1 MKKHLDFRTL
11 VSRLIVT
18 VVMCLP
24 AWGIPVLAQEAES
37 YAVFD
42 AESATLTFRHDAA
55 KPEGAYALNEGDNFP
70 KWFSINGSVDK
81 VVFDASFADARPAS
95 CHGWFANCSSLTAI
109 EGLAYLNTEA
119 VTDMCYMFDGCSS
132 LTRLDLSTFNTSN
145 VTDMHSM
152 FDGCSSLTSLG
163 LSTFNTSNV
172 TDMSRMFYG
181 CRALTSLNV
190 SGFNT
195 GKVTKMKNMFYSCEL
210 LTSLDVSCFNTGNVT
225 SMEGMFDNCKKLQT
239 LDLKNFDTGNVEVM
253 DFMFNC
259 CESLTSLDVSG
270 FNTGKVWSMNSMFN
284 KCLELPTVDVSN
296 FNTQNV
302 NNMSGMFS
310 YCPKLTSVDVSKFD
324 TRNVYSLSSMFGQCN
339 ELASVDVSH
348 FNTQNVEYM
357 GSMFKG
363 CYKLASIDVTNF
375 DTRNVT
381 DMNGMF
387 NGCNSLTTLD
397 VSSFDTRKVD
407 DMSYMFANCSL
418 LTSLDASN
426 FDTRKVRQ
434 MERMFRGCSKL
445 TSLDVSSFDTRNVEY
460 MSNMFENCNELAS
473 LDITSFDTRN
483 VTSMGNMFYECN
495 KLTTLDLSNFDTK
508 QVTSMY
514 EMFFNCKELTTI
526 YATDKFDVSA
536 LNYDNNMFYGCEK
549 LVGAVPFD
557 GSKIKKEMAN
567 FTTGY
572 FTQGKSTFGPYVVF
586 SATDGTLTFRQG
598 LKKPTGA
605 YTFNDATTT
614 PGWIADHREE
624 IKKVVFDAS
633 FVAVKPTSCYQ
644 WFAGCTNLDAIVNF
658 KNLKTDN
665 VTTMASM
672 FQDCKSLTTLDAKTL
687 NTQNVT
693 DMRDMFAGCENLTA
707 LDISTFDTQNAEQMG
722 GMFAGCSKLAELELS
737 AFTTPKAK
745 NMSNMFSGC
754 QSIAVL
760 DISKFNTATV
770 QDMSGMFGG
779 CSALT
784 TIYAGSGFVV
794 TAVTA
799 DAGMFAG
806 CERLVGASVF
816 DEAKTGKEMANR
828 TTGYFSDPAPA
839 EPVVCVV
846 FNAAKGTLTFVY
858 DKDKHPGAYPLNTG
872 TKVPGWTKH
881 AADIKEV
888 VFDATFA
895 DARPTSCYCWF
906 NGCTNLTTITGI
918 ENLNTSEVTQMGS
931 MFRNCGILTAIDLS
945 KFNTSQVTDM
955 SQMFY
960 GCRNLTA
967 IDVTALDTKNVTD
980 MSSMFNFCN
989 RLTGIDLSTFNTAN
1003 VKNMS
1008 SMFAY
1013 ASGALTINV
1022 ANFDTRNVVN
1032 MQEMFRDC
1040 EKLAAL
1046 DLSSFSTPKVEN
1058 MSSMFMNDISITT
1071 IFVSD
1076 KFVITAVTSGDGM
1089 FAACHLLRG
1098 AVAYVDSKD
1107 GVKMANYTTGYFTN
1121 SAPSAPEAYAVFDAD
1136 NKTLTFKF
1144 DMKRPVG
1151 AYPLNMADE
1160 APGWRKDIYY
1170 KVEKVVFDESFAR
1183 AKPTNGFMWFDSFS
1197 SLKAIDGM
1205 EHLNTE
1211 EMSNMSMMFSGCW
1224 VLKSID
1230 LSRFNTEKVTD
1241 MSAMFKDCND
1251 LTVLNLS
1258 TFCTDKVVDMN
1269 NMFYH
1274 CSALTNIYVSD
1285 KFVVTALTME
1295 NAGTDMFAKCDKLR
1309 GAVMY
1314 DEEKTGKE
1322 MANYTTGYLSNIA
1335 PTEPEAYVVMDAD
1348 LGTMTFRY
1356 DTKKPAGAFPLNTGA
1371 ETPGWIKV
1379 STGVVAKTVVFDESF
1394 ANARPTSG
1402 YLWFANYYDLGTVT
1416 GIENL
1421 NTEEMTDMNQM
1432 FYACS
1437 SLITLDLT
1445 KFNTAKVTD
1454 MGHMFGRCRSLTTIL
1469 ASELFVT
1476 TAVKPNDDM
1485 FEDCFSLKGAVE
1497 YDANKK
1503 GLEMANFEGYLTNP
1517 NGTGIG
1523 NVDASRQGEVEYYD
1537 LSGRRLSV
1545 PQKGVGIMRTGNK
1558 TRKSVLR

>member
-1 MKKHLDFRTL
+1 MKKHLDFRTF
-11 VSRLIVT
+11 VSRLVVT

-55 KPEGAYALNEGDNFP
+55 KPEGAYALNEGSERP
-70 KWFSINGSVDK
+70 GWSRLPSSIIKK
-81 VVFDASFADARPAS
+81 VVFDASFSEARPTT
-95 CHGWFANCSSLTAI
+95 CRGWFSSCSSLKTV
-109 EGLAYLNTEA
+109 EGLANLNTEA
-119 VTDMCYMFDGCSS
+119 VTDMSSMFYYCTS
-132 LTRLDLSTFNTSN
+132 LKSLDLSTFNTA
-145 VTDMHSM
+145 
-152 FDGCSSLTSLG
+152 
-163 LSTFNTSNV
+163 NV
-172 TDMSRMFYG
+172 TDMSGMFFS
-181 CRALTSLNV
+181 CDSLVSLNV

-195 GKVTKMKNMFYSCEL
+195 SKVTKMDNMFNTCQQL
-210 LTSLDVSCFNTGNVT
+210 LALDVSSFNTENVT
-225 SMEGMFDNCKKLQT
+225 SMDNMFTYCKKLKT
-239 LDLKNFDTGNVEVM
+239 LDLKNFDTRKVTSM
-253 DFMFNC
+253 DYLFNYC
-259 CESLTSLDVSG
+259 QELTSLDVSS
-270 FNTGKVWSMNSMFN
+270 FNTENVKSMDYMFAY
-284 KCLELPTVDVSN
+284 CLELLSLDVSN

-302 NNMSGMFS
+302 TSMQGMF
-310 YCPKLTSVDVSKFD
+310 YFCTKLPSIDVSKFD
-324 TRNVYSLSSMFGQCN
+324 TRNVKSLSYLFGQCN

-348 FNTQNVEYM
+348 FNTQNVTDLS
-357 GSMFKG
+357 SMF
-363 CYKLASIDVTNF
+363 CYCKSLAAVDVTNF

-381 DMNGMF
+381 DMSGLF
-387 NGCNSLTTLD
+387 NGCNKFTSLDVSNFDTRNVENMNAMFADCSKLTTLD
-397 VSSFDTRKVD
+397 V
-407 DMSYMFANCSL
+407 
-418 LTSLDASN
+418 SN
-426 FDTRKVRQ
+426 FDTRKVESMQ
-434 MERMFRGCSKL
+434 NMFIYCNEL
-445 TSLDVSSFDTRNVEY
+445 TSLDVTNFDTRNTK
-460 MSNMFENCNELAS
+460 MMGGMFQDCKK
-473 LDITSFDTRN
+473 I
-483 VTSMGNMFYECN
+483 
-495 KLTTLDLSNFDTK
+495 TTLDLSNFNTK
-508 QVTSMY
+508 QVYNMKY
-514 EMFFNCKELTTI
+514 MFSGCRELTTI
-526 YATDKFDVSA
+526 YATDMFDTSA
-536 LNYDNNMFYGCEK
+536 EIYDFPMFSGCYK

-557 GSKIKKEMAN
+557 GSKLNRDMAN
-567 FTTGY
+567 YTTGY
-572 FTQGKSTFGPYVVF
+572 FTQGKSTFGPYVAF
-586 SATDGTLTFRQG
+586 DATDGTLTFCHG
-598 LKKPTGA
+598 LKMPAGA
-605 YTFNDATTT
+605 YKLNDATTT
-614 PGWIADHREE
+614 PGWIADHKED

-633 FVAVKPTSCYQ
+633 FADVKPTSCYQ
-644 WFAGCTNLDAIVNF
+644 WFAGCTNLATIEGF
-658 KNLKTDN
+658 KNLKTDE

-672 FQDCKSLTTLDAKTL
+672 FQDCKGLTTLDANTL
-687 NTQNVT
+687 DTQKVT
-693 DMRDMFAGCENLTA
+693 DMKDMFAGCSSLTA
-707 LDISTFDTQNAEQMG
+707 LDVSTFDTQNAERMS
-722 GMFAGCSKLAELELS
+722 GMFAGCEKVTELELS
-737 AFTTPKAK
+737 GFSTPKVKDMA
-745 NMSNMFSGC
+745 NMFSGC
-754 QSIAVL
+754 KGITVL
-760 DISKFNTATV
+760 DISKFNTASV
-770 QDMSGMFGG
+770 EDMSGMFAN
-779 CSALT
+779 CPALT
-784 TIYAGSGFVV
+784 TIYAGSEFVV

-846 FNAAKGTLTFVY
+846 FNAAKGTLTFVC

-1013 ASGALTINV
+1013 ASSALTINV

-1032 MQEMFRDC
+1032 MQGMFRDC
-1040 EKLAAL
+1040 EKLTAL

-1076 KFVITAVTSGDGM
+1076 KFVTTAVTSGEGM

-1121 SAPSAPEAYAVFDAD
+1121 SSPSAPEAYAVFDAD
-1136 NKTLTFKF
+1136 SKTLTFKF
-1144 DMKRPVG
+1144 DMNRPVG

-1183 AKPTNGFMWFDSFS
+1183 ARPTNGFKWFDSFS

-1205 EHLNTE
+1205 ENLNTE
-1211 EMSNMSMMFSGCW
+1211 EMSNMSMMFNDCW

-1230 LSRFNTEKVTD
+1230 LSRFNTEKVSD
-1241 MSAMFKDCND
+1241 MSAMFKNCND
-1251 LTVLNLS
+1251 LTVLDLS
-1258 TFCTDKVVDMN
+1258 TFSTDKVVDMN

-1285 KFVVTALTME
+1285 KFVVTALAME

-1335 PTEPEAYVVMDAD
+1335 PTEPESYVVMDAD
-1348 LGTMTFRY
+1348 QGMMTFRH
-1356 DTKKPAGAFPLNTGA
+1356 DTKRPAGAYPLNTGA
-1371 ETPGWIKV
+1371 GIPGWIKV
-1379 STGVVAKTVVFDESF
+1379 PAGFDVKTVVFDESF
-1394 ANARPTSG
+1394 ADARPASG
-1402 YLWFANYYDLGTVT
+1402 HMWFANYYNLETIT

-1445 KFNTAKVTD
+1445 WFNTAKVTD
-1454 MGHMFGRCRSLTTIL
+1454 MGDMFGRCRRLTTIL
-1469 ASELFVT
+1469 ASDLFVT

-1503 GLEMANFEGYLTNP
+1503 GLDMANFKGYLTNP

-1537 LSGRRLSV
+1537 LSGRRLSE

-1558 TRKSVLR
+1558 TRKSVVR

>member
-55 KPEGAYALNEGDNFP
+55 KPEGAYALNEGLDRP
-70 KWFSINGSVDK
+70 QWSRLPSSIIKK
-81 VVFDASFADARPAS
+81 VVFDASFAAARPTT
-95 CHGWFANCSSLTAI
+95 CRGWFNSCSSLKTV
-109 EGLAYLNTEA
+109 EGLANLNTEA
-119 VTDMCYMFDGCSS
+119 VTDMNRMFYYCPS
-132 LTRLDLSTFNTSN
+132 LKSLDLSTFNTA
-145 VTDMHSM
+145 
-152 FDGCSSLTSLG
+152 
-163 LSTFNTSNV
+163 NV
-172 TDMSRMFYG
+172 TDMSGMFFS
-181 CRALTSLNV
+181 CDSLTSLNV

-195 GKVTKMKNMFYSCEL
+195 SKVTMMDNMFNSCL
-210 LTSLDVSCFNTGNVT
+210 QLPALDVSSFNTENVT
-225 SMEGMFDNCKKLQT
+225 SMDNMFTNCRKLKT
-239 LDLKNFDTGNVEVM
+239 LDLKNFDTRKVTSM
-253 DFMFNC
+253 DYMFNYC
-259 CESLTSLDVSG
+259 QELTSLDVSG
-270 FNTGKVWSMNSMFN
+270 FNTENVKSMDYMFGY
-284 KCLELPTVDVSN
+284 CLELLSLDVSN

-302 NNMSGMFS
+302 TSMHGMF
-310 YCPKLTSVDVSKFD
+310 YFCTKLPSIDVSKFD
-324 TRNVYSLSSMFGQCN
+324 TRNVKSLSYLFGQCN

-348 FNTQNVEYM
+348 FNTQNVTDLS
-357 GSMFKG
+357 SMF
-363 CYKLASIDVTNF
+363 CYCRSLAAVDVTNF

-381 DMNGMF
+381 DMSGLF
-387 NGCNSLTTLD
+387 NGCNKFTSLDVSNFDTRNVENMNAMFADCSKLTTLD
-397 VSSFDTRKVD
+397 V
-407 DMSYMFANCSL
+407 
-418 LTSLDASN
+418 SN
-426 FDTRKVRQ
+426 FDTRKVESMQ
-434 MERMFRGCSKL
+434 NMFIYCNEL
-445 TSLDVSSFDTRNVEY
+445 TALDVTNFDTRNTK
-460 MSNMFENCNELAS
+460 MMGGMFQDCKK
-473 LDITSFDTRN
+473 I
-483 VTSMGNMFYECN
+483 
-495 KLTTLDLSNFDTK
+495 TTLDLSNFNTK
-508 QVTSMY
+508 QVYNMKY
-514 EMFFNCKELTTI
+514 MFSGCRELTTI
-526 YATDKFDVSA
+526 YATDLFDTSA
-536 LNYDNNMFYGCEK
+536 EIYDFPMFSGCYK

-557 GSKIKKEMAN
+557 GSKLNRDMAN
-567 FTTGY
+567 YTTGY
-572 FTQGKSTFGPYVVF
+572 FTQGKSTFGPYVAF
-586 SATDGTLTFRQG
+586 DATDGTLTFCHG
-598 LKKPTGA
+598 LKMPAGA
-605 YTFNDATTT
+605 YKLNDATTT
-614 PGWIADHREE
+614 PGWIADHKED
-624 IKKVVFDAS
+624 IKKVVFDGS
-633 FVAVKPTSCYQ
+633 FAEVKPTSCYQ
-644 WFAGCTNLDAIVNF
+644 WFAGCTNLATIEDF
-658 KNLKTDN
+658 KNLKTDD

-672 FQDCKSLTTLDAKTL
+672 FQDCKGLTALDAKTL
-687 NTQNVT
+687 NTQKVT
-693 DMRDMFAGCENLTA
+693 DMKDMFAGCSSLTA
-707 LDISTFDTQNAEQMG
+707 LDVSTFDTQNAERMS
-722 GMFAGCSKLAELELS
+722 GMFAGCEKVTGLELS
-737 AFTTPKAK
+737 GFSTPKAK
-745 NMSNMFSGC
+745 YMANMFSGC
-754 QSIAVL
+754 KGIAVL
-760 DISKFNTATV
+760 DISKFNTASV
-770 QDMSGMFGG
+770 EDMSGMFAN
-779 CSALT
+779 CPALT
-784 TIYAGSGFVV
+784 TIYAGSEFVV

-816 DEAKTGKEMANR
+816 DEEKTGKEMANR
-828 TTGYFSDPAPA
+828 TTGYFSDPTPA

-895 DARPTSCYCWF
+895 DARPTSCYYWF

-955 SQMFY
+955 NQMFY

-1040 EKLAAL
+1040 EKLTHL

-1076 KFVITAVTSGDGM
+1076 KFVTTAVTSGDGM

-1251 LTVLNLS
+1251 LTVLDLS

-1314 DEEKTGKE
+1314 DEEKIGKE

-1335 PTEPEAYVVMDAD
+1335 PTEPESYVVMDAD
-1348 LGTMTFRY
+1348 QGMMTFRH
-1356 DTKKPAGAFPLNTGA
+1356 DTKRPAGAFPLNTGA
-1371 ETPGWIKV
+1371 ETPGWIRV
-1379 STGVVAKTVVFDESF
+1379 STGVVVKTVVFDESF

-1402 YLWFANYYDLGTVT
+1402 HMWFTNYYDLGTIT

-1421 NTEEMTDMNQM
+1421 NTEEMTNMNHM
-1432 FYACS
+1432 FYTCS

-1445 KFNTAKVTD
+1445 RFNTAKVTD
-1454 MGHMFGRCRSLTTIL
+1454 MGHMFGRCRRLTTIL
-1469 ASELFVT
+1469 ASDLFVT

-1537 LSGRRLSV
+1537 LSGRRQSV

>member
-11 VSRLIVT
+11 VGRLIVT

-55 KPEGAYALNEGDNFP
+55 KPEGAYALNEGSERP
-70 KWFSINGSVDK
+70 GWSRLPSSIIKK
-81 VVFDASFADARPAS
+81 VVFDASFAEARPTT
-95 CHGWFANCSSLTAI
+95 CRGWFSSCSSLKTV
-109 EGLAYLNTEA
+109 EGLANLNTEA
-119 VTDMCYMFDGCSS
+119 VTDMSSMFYYCTS
-132 LTRLDLSTFNTSN
+132 LKSLDLSTFNTA
-145 VTDMHSM
+145 
-152 FDGCSSLTSLG
+152 
-163 LSTFNTSNV
+163 NV
-172 TDMSRMFYG
+172 TDMSGMFFS
-181 CRALTSLNV
+181 CDSLVSLNV

-195 GKVTKMKNMFYSCEL
+195 SKVTKMDNMFNTCPQL
-210 LTSLDVSCFNTGNVT
+210 LALDVSSFNTENVT
-225 SMEGMFDNCKKLQT
+225 SMDRMFTYCKKLKT
-239 LDLKNFDTGNVEVM
+239 LDLKNFDTRKVTSM
-253 DFMFNC
+253 DYMFNYC
-259 CESLTSLDVSG
+259 QELTSLDVSG
-270 FNTGKVWSMNSMFN
+270 FNTENVKSMDYMFGY
-284 KCLELPTVDVSN
+284 CLELLSLDVSN

-302 NNMSGMFS
+302 TSMHGMF
-310 YCPKLTSVDVSKFD
+310 YFCTKLPSIDVSKFD
-324 TRNVYSLSSMFGQCN
+324 TRNVKSLSYLFGQCN

-348 FNTQNVEYM
+348 FNTQNVTDLS
-357 GSMFKG
+357 SMF
-363 CYKLASIDVTNF
+363 CYCKSLAAVDVTNF

-381 DMNGMF
+381 DMSGLF
-387 NGCNSLTTLD
+387 NGCNKFTSLDVSNFDTRNVENMNAMFADCSKLTTLD
-397 VSSFDTRKVD
+397 V
-407 DMSYMFANCSL
+407 
-418 LTSLDASN
+418 SN
-426 FDTRKVRQ
+426 FDTRKVESMQ
-434 MERMFRGCSKL
+434 NMFIYCDEL
-445 TSLDVSSFDTRNVEY
+445 TSLDVTNFDTRNTK
-460 MSNMFENCNELAS
+460 MMGGMFQDCKK
-473 LDITSFDTRN
+473 I
-483 VTSMGNMFYECN
+483 
-495 KLTTLDLSNFDTK
+495 TTLDLSNFNTK
-508 QVTSMY
+508 QVYNMKY
-514 EMFFNCKELTTI
+514 MFSGCRELTTI
-526 YATDKFDVSA
+526 YATDLFDTSA
-536 LNYDNNMFYGCEK
+536 EIYDFPMFSGCYK

-557 GSKIKKEMAN
+557 GSRLNRDMAN
-567 FTTGY
+567 YTTGY
-572 FTQGKSTFGPYVVF
+572 FTQGKSTFGPYVAF
-586 SATDGTLTFRQG
+586 DATDGTLTFCHG
-598 LKKPTGA
+598 LKMPAGA
-605 YTFNDATTT
+605 YKLNDATTT
-614 PGWIADHREE
+614 PGWIADHKED
-624 IKKVVFDAS
+624 IKKVVFDGS
-633 FVAVKPTSCYQ
+633 FAEVKPTSCYQ
-644 WFAGCTNLDAIVNF
+644 WFAGCTNLATIEDF
-658 KNLKTDN
+658 KNLKTDE

-672 FQDCKSLTTLDAKTL
+672 FQDCKGLTALDAKTL
-687 NTQNVT
+687 NTQKVT
-693 DMRDMFAGCENLTA
+693 DMKDMFAGCSNLTA
-707 LDISTFDTQNAEQMG
+707 LDVSTFDTQNAERMG
-722 GMFAGCSKLAELELS
+722 GMFAGCEKVTGLELS
-737 AFTTPKAK
+737 GFSTPKARD
-745 NMSNMFSGC
+745 MANMFSGC
-754 QSIAVL
+754 KGIAVL

-806 CERLVGASVF
+806 CEQLVGASVF

-839 EPVVCVV
+839 DPVVCVV
-846 FNAAKGTLTFVY
+846 FNAAKGTLTFFF

-872 TKVPGWTKH
+872 ANLPGWTRH
-881 AADIKEV
+881 ATDIKEV

-895 DARPTSCYCWF
+895 DARPTSCYRWF
-906 NGCTNLTTITGI
+906 AGCTNLAAVTGI
-918 ENLNTSEVTQMGS
+918 EHLCTEAVTNMS
-931 MFRNCGILTAIDLS
+931 AMFRNCGLLTAIDLS
-945 KFNTSQVTDM
+945 RFNTSQVTDM
-955 SQMFY
+955 SMMFS
-960 GCRNLTA
+960 GCQSLTA
-967 IDVTALDTKNVTD
+967 LDVSSFDTKNVV
-980 MSSMFNFCN
+980 SM
-989 RLTGIDLSTFNTAN
+989 R
-1003 VKNMS
+1003 
-1008 SMFAY
+1008 
-1013 ASGALTINV
+1013 
-1022 ANFDTRNVVN
+1022 
-1032 MQEMFRDC
+1032 EMLADC
-1040 EKLAAL
+1040 EKLTDL

-1076 KFVITAVTSGDGM
+1076 KFVTTAVTSGDGM

-1107 GVKMANYTTGYFTN
+1107 GVKMANYTTGYFVN
-1121 SAPSAPEAYAVFDAD
+1121 SSPTAPEAYVVFDED
-1136 NKTLTFKF
+1136 SKTLTFKF

-1211 EMSNMSMMFSGCW
+1211 EMSNMSMMFNGCW

-1251 LTVLNLS
+1251 LTVLDLS

-1335 PTEPEAYVVMDAD
+1335 PTEPKAYVVMDAD
-1348 LGTMTFRY
+1348 LGTMTFRH
-1356 DTKKPAGAFPLNTGA
+1356 DTKKPAGAYPLNTGA

-1379 STGVVAKTVVFDESF
+1379 PAGFDVKTVVFDESF

-1402 YLWFANYYDLGTVT
+1402 HMWFANYYNLETIT

-1445 KFNTAKVTD
+1445 RFNTAKVTD
-1454 MGHMFGRCRSLTTIL
+1454 MGGMFGRCRRLTTIL
-1469 ASELFVT
+1469 ASDLFVT

-1503 GLEMANFEGYLTNP
+1503 GLDMADFEGYLTNP

>member
-1 MKKHLDFRTL
+1 
-11 VSRLIVT
+11 
-18 VVMCLP
+18 
-24 AWGIPVLAQEAES
+24 
-37 YAVFD
+37 
-42 AESATLTFRHDAA
+42 
-55 KPEGAYALNEGDNFP
+55 
-70 KWFSINGSVDK
+70 
-81 VVFDASFADARPAS
+81 
-95 CHGWFANCSSLTAI
+95 
-109 EGLAYLNTEA
+109 
-119 VTDMCYMFDGCSS
+119 
-132 LTRLDLSTFNTSN
+132 
-145 VTDMHSM
+145 
-152 FDGCSSLTSLG
+152 
-163 LSTFNTSNV
+163 
-172 TDMSRMFYG
+172 
-181 CRALTSLNV
+181 
-190 SGFNT
+190 
-195 GKVTKMKNMFYSCEL
+195 
-210 LTSLDVSCFNTGNVT
+210 
-225 SMEGMFDNCKKLQT
+225 
-239 LDLKNFDTGNVEVM
+239 
-253 DFMFNC
+253 
-259 CESLTSLDVSG
+259 
-270 FNTGKVWSMNSMFN
+270 
-284 KCLELPTVDVSN
+284 
-296 FNTQNV
+296 
-302 NNMSGMFS
+302 
-310 YCPKLTSVDVSKFD
+310 
-324 TRNVYSLSSMFGQCN
+324 
-339 ELASVDVSH
+339 
-348 FNTQNVEYM
+348 
-357 GSMFKG
+357 
-363 CYKLASIDVTNF
+363 
-375 DTRNVT
+375 
-381 DMNGMF
+381 
-387 NGCNSLTTLD
+387 
-397 VSSFDTRKVD
+397 
-407 DMSYMFANCSL
+407 
-418 LTSLDASN
+418 
-426 FDTRKVRQ
+426 
-434 MERMFRGCSKL
+434 
-445 TSLDVSSFDTRNVEY
+445 
-460 MSNMFENCNELAS
+460 
-473 LDITSFDTRN
+473 
-483 VTSMGNMFYECN
+483 MFYEYN

-549 LVGAVPFD
+549 LVGAVSYD
-557 GSKIKKEMAN
+557 VNKIEKEMAN

-598 LKKPTGA
+598 LKKPTGV

-644 WFAGCTNLDAIVNF
+644 WFAGCTNLDAIENF
-658 KNLKTDN
+658 NNLKTDN

-745 NMSNMFSGC
+745 NMSNMFNGC
-754 QSIAVL
+754 QGMTVL

-770 QDMSGMFGG
+770 EDMSGMFGG

-806 CERLVGASVF
+806 CEQLVGASVF

-839 EPVVCVV
+839 DPVVCVV
-846 FNAAKGTLTFVY
+846 FNAAKGTLTFFY
-858 DKDKHPGAYPLNTG
+858 DKEKHPGAYPLNTG
-872 TKVPGWTKH
+872 TNLPGWTRH

-888 VFDATFA
+888 VFDDSFA
-895 DARPTSCYCWF
+895 DARPTSCYRWF
-906 NGCTNLTTITGI
+906 AGCTNLVAVTGI
-918 ENLNTSEVTQMGS
+918 EHLCTEAVTNMS
-931 MFRNCGILTAIDLS
+931 AMFRNCGLLTAIDLTR
-945 KFNTSQVTDM
+945 FNTSQVTDM
-955 SQMFY
+955 SMMIS
-960 GCRNLTA
+960 GCQSLTA
-967 IDVTALDTKNVTD
+967 LDVSSFDTKNVV
-980 MSSMFNFCN
+980 SM
-989 RLTGIDLSTFNTAN
+989 R
-1003 VKNMS
+1003 
-1008 SMFAY
+1008 
-1013 ASGALTINV
+1013 
-1022 ANFDTRNVVN
+1022 
-1032 MQEMFRDC
+1032 EMLADC
-1040 EKLAAL
+1040 GKLAVL
-1046 DLSSFSTPKVEN
+1046 DLSSFATPKVEN
-1058 MSSMFMNDISITT
+1058 MSGMFINDTSLTT

-1076 KFVITAVTSGDGM
+1076 KFVTTAVLSGDKM
-1089 FAACHLLRG
+1089 FAACHKLRG
-1098 AVAYVDSKD
+1098 AVAYVGSKD
-1107 GVKMANYTTGYFTN
+1107 GVK
-1121 SAPSAPEAYAVFDAD
+1121 
-1136 NKTLTFKF
+1136 
-1144 DMKRPVG
+1144 
-1151 AYPLNMADE
+1151 
-1160 APGWRKDIYY
+1160 
-1170 KVEKVVFDESFAR
+1170 
-1183 AKPTNGFMWFDSFS
+1183 
-1197 SLKAIDGM
+1197 
-1205 EHLNTE
+1205 
-1211 EMSNMSMMFSGCW
+1211 
-1224 VLKSID
+1224 
-1230 LSRFNTEKVTD
+1230 
-1241 MSAMFKDCND
+1241 
-1251 LTVLNLS
+1251 
-1258 TFCTDKVVDMN
+1258 
-1269 NMFYH
+1269 
-1274 CSALTNIYVSD
+1274 
-1285 KFVVTALTME
+1285 
-1295 NAGTDMFAKCDKLR
+1295 
-1309 GAVMY
+1309 
-1314 DEEKTGKE
+1314 

-1371 ETPGWIKV
+1371 ETPGWIGV
-1379 STGVVAKTVVFDESF
+1379 STGVVVKTVVFDESF

-1402 YLWFANYYDLGTVT
+1402 HMWFTNYYDLGTIT

-1469 ASELFVT
+1469 ASDLFVT

-1545 PQKGVGIMRTGNK
+1545 PQKGVGIMRTGNQ

>member
-42 AESATLTFRHDAA
+42 DESATLTFRHDAA
-55 KPEGAYALNEGDNFP
+55 KPEGAYALNVGDDYP
-70 KWFSINGSVDK
+70 EWFSINGSVDK
-81 VVFDASFADARPAS
+81 VVFDASFADARPTS

-119 VTDMCYMFDGCSS
+119 VTDMCSMFDDCSS

-239 LDLKNFDTGNVEVM
+239 LDLKNFDTGNVGVM

-302 NNMSGMFS
+302 TNMSGMFS

-557 GSKIKKEMAN
+557 VNKIKKEMAN

-624 IKKVVFDAS
+624 IKKVVFDGS
-633 FVAVKPTSCYQ
+633 FAEVKPTSCYQ

-707 LDISTFDTQNAEQMG
+707 LDISTFDTQNAEHMG

-806 CERLVGASVF
+806 CEQLVGASVF

-839 EPVVCVV
+839 DPVVCVV
-846 FNAAKGTLTFVY
+846 FNAAKGTLTFFF

-872 TKVPGWTKH
+872 ANLPGWTRH
-881 AADIKEV
+881 ATDIKEV
-888 VFDATFA
+888 VFDDSFA
-895 DARPTSCYCWF
+895 DARPTSCYRWF
-906 NGCTNLTTITGI
+906 AGCTNLAAVTGI
-918 ENLNTSEVTQMGS
+918 EHLCTEAVTNMS
-931 MFRNCGILTAIDLS
+931 AMFRNCGLLTAIDLS
-945 KFNTSQVTDM
+945 RFNTSQVTDM
-955 SQMFY
+955 SMMFS
-960 GCRNLTA
+960 GCQSLTA
-967 IDVTALDTKNVTD
+967 LDVSSFDTKNVV
-980 MSSMFNFCN
+980 SM
-989 RLTGIDLSTFNTAN
+989 R
-1003 VKNMS
+1003 
-1008 SMFAY
+1008 
-1013 ASGALTINV
+1013 
-1022 ANFDTRNVVN
+1022 
-1032 MQEMFRDC
+1032 EMLADC
-1040 EKLAAL
+1040 EKLTDL

-1076 KFVITAVTSGDGM
+1076 KFVTTAVTSGDGM

-1107 GVKMANYTTGYFTN
+1107 GVKMANYTTGYFVN
-1121 SAPSAPEAYAVFDAD
+1121 SSPTAPEAYVVFDED
-1136 NKTLTFKF
+1136 SKTLTFKF

-1211 EMSNMSMMFSGCW
+1211 EMSNMSMMFNGCRE
-1224 VLKSID
+1224 LKSID

-1251 LTVLNLS
+1251 LTVLDLS

-1285 KFVVTALTME
+1285 KFVVAALTME
-1295 NAGTDMFAKCDKLR
+1295 NAGTDMFDKCDKLR

-1348 LGTMTFRY
+1348 QGTMTFRY

-1379 STGVVAKTVVFDESF
+1379 STGVVVKTVVFDESF
-1394 ANARPTSG
+1394 ADARPTSG
-1402 YLWFANYYDLGTVT
+1402 HLWFTNYYDLGTIT

-1421 NTEEMTDMNQM
+1421 NTEEMTNMNHM
-1432 FYACS
+1432 FYTCS

-1454 MGHMFGRCRSLTTIL
+1454 MGGMFGRCRSLTTIL

>member
-11 VSRLIVT
+11 VSCLIVT

-24 AWGIPVLAQEAES
+24 AWGSSMLAQEAES

-55 KPEGAYALNEGDNFP
+55 KPEGAYALNEGLDRTQWSYLP
-70 KWFSINGSVDK
+70 SSIIKK
-81 VVFDASFADARPAS
+81 VVFDASFAAARPTT
-95 CHGWFANCSSLTAI
+95 CRGWFNSCSSLKTV
-109 EGLAYLNTEA
+109 EGLANLNTEA
-119 VTDMCYMFDGCSS
+119 VTDMNRMFFYCPS
-132 LTRLDLSTFNTSN
+132 LKSLDLSTFNTA
-145 VTDMHSM
+145 
-152 FDGCSSLTSLG
+152 
-163 LSTFNTSNV
+163 NV
-172 TDMSRMFYG
+172 TDMSGMFFS
-181 CRALTSLNV
+181 CDSLVSLNV

-195 GKVTKMKNMFYSCEL
+195 SKVTKMDNMFNSCL
-210 LTSLDVSCFNTGNVT
+210 QLPALDVSSFNTENVT
-225 SMEGMFDNCKKLQT
+225 SMDNMFTNCRKLKT
-239 LDLKNFDTGNVEVM
+239 LDLKNFDTRKVTSM
-253 DFMFNC
+253 DYMFNYC
-259 CESLTSLDVSG
+259 QELTSLDVSG
-270 FNTGKVWSMNSMFN
+270 FNTENVTSMDYMFCN
-284 KCLELPTVDVSN
+284 CLELLSLDVSN

-302 NNMSGMFS
+302 TSMHGMF
-310 YCPKLTSVDVSKFD
+310 YFCTKLPSIDVSKFD
-324 TRNVYSLSSMFGQCN
+324 TRNVKSLSYLFGQCN

-348 FNTQNVEYM
+348 FNTQNVTDLS
-357 GSMFKG
+357 SMF
-363 CYKLASIDVTNF
+363 CYCKSLAAVDVTNF
-375 DTRNVT
+375 DTRNT
-381 DMNGMF
+381 KMMGGMF
-387 NGCNSLTTLD
+387 QDC
-397 VSSFDTRKVD
+397 K
-407 DMSYMFANCSL
+407 
-418 LTSLDASN
+418 
-426 FDTRKVRQ
+426 K
-434 MERMFRGCSKL
+434 
-445 TSLDVSSFDTRNVEY
+445 
-460 MSNMFENCNELAS
+460 
-473 LDITSFDTRN
+473 I
-483 VTSMGNMFYECN
+483 
-495 KLTTLDLSNFDTK
+495 TTLDLSNFNTK
-508 QVTSMY
+508 QVYNMKY
-514 EMFFNCKELTTI
+514 MFSGCRELTTI
-526 YATDKFDVSA
+526 YATDMFDTSA
-536 LNYDNNMFYGCEK
+536 EIYDFPMFSGCYK

-557 GSKIKKEMAN
+557 GSKLNRDMAN
-567 FTTGY
+567 YTTGY
-572 FTQGKSTFGPYVVF
+572 FTQGKSTFGPYVAF
-586 SATDGTLTFRQG
+586 DATDGTLTFCHG
-598 LKKPTGA
+598 LKMPAGA
-605 YTFNDATTT
+605 YKLNDATTT
-614 PGWIADHREE
+614 PGWIADHKED
-624 IKKVVFDAS
+624 IKKVVFDGS
-633 FVAVKPTSCYQ
+633 FAEVKPTSCYQ
-644 WFAGCTNLDAIVNF
+644 WFAGCTNLATIEGF
-658 KNLKTDN
+658 KNLKTDE

-672 FQDCKSLTTLDAKTL
+672 FQDCKGLTALDAKTL
-687 NTQNVT
+687 NTQKVT
-693 DMRDMFAGCENLTA
+693 DMKDMFAGCSSLTA
-707 LDISTFDTQNAEQMG
+707 LDVSTFDTQNAERMS
-722 GMFAGCSKLAELELS
+722 GMFAGCEKVTELELS
-737 AFTTPKAK
+737 GFSTPKVKDMA
-745 NMSNMFSGC
+745 NMFSGC
-754 QSIAVL
+754 KGIAVL
-760 DISKFNTATV
+760 DISKFNTASV
-770 QDMSGMFGG
+770 VDMSGMFAN
-779 CSALT
+779 CPALT
-784 TIYAGSGFVV
+784 TIYAGSEFVV

-816 DEAKTGKEMANR
+816 DETKTGKEMANR

-872 TKVPGWTKH
+872 TNVPGWTKH

-895 DARPTSCYCWF
+895 DARPTSCYYWF

-1040 EKLAAL
+1040 EKLTAL

-1076 KFVITAVTSGDGM
+1076 KFVTTAVTSGDGM

-1211 EMSNMSMMFSGCW
+1211 EMSNMSMMFNECR

-1251 LTVLNLS
+1251 LTVLDLS

-1269 NMFYH
+1269 NMFCH

-1371 ETPGWIKV
+1371 ETPGWIRV
-1379 STGVVAKTVVFDESF
+1379 STGVVVKTVVFDESF

-1402 YLWFANYYDLGTVT
+1402 YQWFTNYYDLGTIT

-1421 NTEEMTDMNQM
+1421 NTEEMTNMTGM

-1445 KFNTAKVTD
+1445 RFNTAKVTD

-1469 ASELFVT
+1469 ASDLFVT

-1503 GLEMANFEGYLTNP
+1503 GSEMANFEGYLTNP

-1558 TRKSVLR
+1558 TRKSVVR

>member
-24 AWGIPVLAQEAES
+24 AWGSSMLAQEAES

-55 KPEGAYALNEGDNFP
+55 KPEGAYALNEGSERP
-70 KWFSINGSVDK
+70 GWSRLPSSIIKK
-81 VVFDASFADARPAS
+81 VVFDVSFAEARPTT
-95 CHGWFANCSSLTAI
+95 CRGWFSSCSSLKTV
-109 EGLAYLNTEA
+109 EGLANLNTEA
-119 VTDMCYMFDGCSS
+119 VTDMNRMFYYCPS
-132 LTRLDLSTFNTSN
+132 LKSLDLSTFNTA
-145 VTDMHSM
+145 
-152 FDGCSSLTSLG
+152 
-163 LSTFNTSNV
+163 NV
-172 TDMSRMFYG
+172 TDMSGMFFS
-181 CRALTSLNV
+181 CDSLVSLNV

-195 GKVTKMKNMFYSCEL
+195 SKVTKMDNMFNSCL
-210 LTSLDVSCFNTGNVT
+210 QLSALDVSSFNTENVT
-225 SMEGMFDNCKKLQT
+225 SMDNMFTNCRKLKT
-239 LDLKNFDTGNVEVM
+239 LDLKNFDTRKVTSM
-253 DFMFNC
+253 DYMFNYC
-259 CESLTSLDVSG
+259 QELTSLDVSG
-270 FNTGKVWSMNSMFN
+270 FNTENVKSMDYMFCN
-284 KCLELPTVDVSN
+284 CLELLSLDVSN

-302 NNMSGMFS
+302 TSMHGMF
-310 YCPKLTSVDVSKFD
+310 YICTKLPSIDVSKFD
-324 TRNVYSLSSMFGQCN
+324 TRNVKSLSYLFGQCN

-348 FNTQNVEYM
+348 FNTQNVTDLS
-357 GSMFKG
+357 SMF
-363 CYKLASIDVTNF
+363 CYCRSLAAVDVTNF

-381 DMNGMF
+381 DMSGLF
-387 NGCNSLTTLD
+387 NGCNKFTSLDVSNFDTRNVENMNAMFADCSKLTTLD
-397 VSSFDTRKVD
+397 VS
-407 DMSYMFANCSL
+407 
-418 LTSLDASN
+418 N
-426 FDTRKVRQ
+426 F
-434 MERMFRGCSKL
+434 
-445 TSLDVSSFDTRNVEY
+445 N
-460 MSNMFENCNELAS
+460 
-473 LDITSFDTRN
+473 
-483 VTSMGNMFYECN
+483 
-495 KLTTLDLSNFDTK
+495 TK
-508 QVTSMY
+508 QVYNMKY
-514 EMFFNCKELTTI
+514 MFSGCRELTTI
-526 YATDKFDVSA
+526 YATDMFDTSA
-536 LNYDNNMFYGCEK
+536 EIYDFPMFSGCYK

-557 GSKIKKEMAN
+557 GSKLNRDMAN
-567 FTTGY
+567 YTTGY
-572 FTQGKSTFGPYVVF
+572 FTQGKSTFGPYVAF
-586 SATDGTLTFRQG
+586 DATDGTLTFCHG
-598 LKKPTGA
+598 LKMPAGA
-605 YTFNDATTT
+605 YKLNDATTT
-614 PGWIADHREE
+614 PGWIADHKED
-624 IKKVVFDAS
+624 IKKVVFDGS
-633 FVAVKPTSCYQ
+633 FAEVKPTSCYQ
-644 WFAGCTNLDAIVNF
+644 WFAGCTNLATIEGF
-658 KNLKTDN
+658 KNLKTDE

-672 FQDCKSLTTLDAKTL
+672 FQDCKGLTTLDAKTL
-687 NTQNVT
+687 NTQKVT
-693 DMRDMFAGCENLTA
+693 DMKDMFAGCSSLTA
-707 LDISTFDTQNAEQMG
+707 LDVSTFDTQNAEQLG
-722 GMFAGCSKLAELELS
+722 GMFAGCEKVTGLELS
-737 AFTTPKAK
+737 GFSTPKVKDMA
-745 NMSNMFSGC
+745 NMFSGC
-754 QSIAVL
+754 KGIAVL
-760 DISKFNTATV
+760 DISKFNTASV
-770 QDMSGMFGG
+770 VDMSGMFAN
-779 CSALT
+779 CPALT
-784 TIYAGSGFVV
+784 TIYAGSEFVV

-816 DEAKTGKEMANR
+816 DETKTGKEMANR
-828 TTGYFSDPAPA
+828 TTGYFSDPTPA

-858 DKDKHPGAYPLNTG
+858 DKNKHPGAYPLNTG

-895 DARPTSCYCWF
+895 DARPTSCYYWF
-906 NGCTNLTTITGI
+906 SGCTNLTTITGI

-960 GCRNLTA
+960 GCRNLTS

-1013 ASGALTINV
+1013 ASSALTINV

-1040 EKLAAL
+1040 EKLTDL

-1076 KFVITAVTSGDGM
+1076 KFVTTAVTSGDGM

-1211 EMSNMSMMFSGCW
+1211 EMSNMSMMFNGCW

-1251 LTVLNLS
+1251 LTVLDLS

-1269 NMFYH
+1269 NMFCH

-1371 ETPGWIKV
+1371 ETPGWIRV
-1379 STGVVAKTVVFDESF
+1379 STGVDVRTVVFDESF

-1402 YLWFANYYDLGTVT
+1402 YQWFTNYYDLGTIT

-1421 NTEEMTDMNQM
+1421 NTEEMTNMTGM

-1445 KFNTAKVTD
+1445 RFNTAKVTD

-1469 ASELFVT
+1469 ASDLFVT

-1558 TRKSVLR
+1558 TRKSVVR

>member
-1 MKKHLDFRTL
+1 MRNTESLLLIMINLITMKKHLDFRTL

-24 AWGIPVLAQEAES
+24 AWGSSMLAQEAES

-55 KPEGAYALNEGDNFP
+55 KPEGAYALNEGSERP
-70 KWFSINGSVDK
+70 GWSRLPSSIIKK
-81 VVFDASFADARPAS
+81 VVFDASFAAARPTTCRS
-95 CHGWFANCSSLTAI
+95 WFSSCSSLKTV
-109 EGLAYLNTEA
+109 EGLANLNTEA
-119 VTDMCYMFDGCSS
+119 VTDMNRMFYYCPS
-132 LTRLDLSTFNTSN
+132 LKSLDLSTFNTA
-145 VTDMHSM
+145 
-152 FDGCSSLTSLG
+152 
-163 LSTFNTSNV
+163 NV
-172 TDMSRMFYG
+172 TDMSWMFFS
-181 CRALTSLNV
+181 CDSLTSLNV

-195 GKVTKMKNMFYSCEL
+195 SKVTKMDNMFNSCLQL
-210 LTSLDVSCFNTGNVT
+210 LALDVSSFNTGNVT
-225 SMEGMFDNCKKLQT
+225 SMDNMFSNCRKLKT
-239 LDLKNFDTGNVEVM
+239 LDLKNFDTRKVTSM
-253 DFMFNC
+253 DYMFNYC
-259 CESLTSLDVSG
+259 QELTSLDVSG
-270 FNTGKVWSMNSMFN
+270 FNTENVKSMDYMFSY
-284 KCLELPTVDVSN
+284 CLELLSLDVSN

-302 NNMSGMFS
+302 TSMHGMF
-310 YCPKLTSVDVSKFD
+310 YFCTKLPSIDVSKFD
-324 TRNVYSLSSMFGQCN
+324 TRNVKSLSCLFGQCN

-348 FNTQNVEYM
+348 FNTQNVTDLS
-357 GSMFKG
+357 SMF
-363 CYKLASIDVTNF
+363 CYCRSLAAVDVTNF

-381 DMNGMF
+381 DMSGLF
-387 NGCNSLTTLD
+387 NGCNKFTSLDVSNFDTRNVENMNAMFADCSKLTTLD
-397 VSSFDTRKVD
+397 V
-407 DMSYMFANCSL
+407 
-418 LTSLDASN
+418 SN
-426 FDTRKVRQ
+426 FDTRKVESMQ
-434 MERMFRGCSKL
+434 NMFIYCNEL
-445 TSLDVSSFDTRNVEY
+445 TSLDVTNFDTRNTK
-460 MSNMFENCNELAS
+460 MMGGMFQDCKK
-473 LDITSFDTRN
+473 I
-483 VTSMGNMFYECN
+483 
-495 KLTTLDLSNFDTK
+495 TTLDLSNFNTK
-508 QVTSMY
+508 QVYNMKH
-514 EMFFNCKELTTI
+514 MFSGCRELTTI
-526 YATDKFDVSA
+526 YATDLFDTSA
-536 LNYDNNMFYGCEK
+536 EIYDFPMFSGCYK

-557 GSKIKKEMAN
+557 GSKLNRDMAN
-567 FTTGY
+567 YTTGY
-572 FTQGKSTFGPYVVF
+572 FTQGKSTFGPYVAF
-586 SATDGTLTFRQG
+586 DATDGTLTFCHG
-598 LKKPTGA
+598 LKMPAGA
-605 YTFNDATTT
+605 YKLNDATTT
-614 PGWIADHREE
+614 PGWIADHKED
-624 IKKVVFDAS
+624 IKKVVFDGS
-633 FVAVKPTSCYQ
+633 FAEVKPTSCYQ
-644 WFAGCTNLDAIVNF
+644 WFAGCTNLATIEDF
-658 KNLKTDN
+658 KNLKTDE

-672 FQDCKSLTTLDAKTL
+672 FQDCKGLTTLDAKTL
-687 NTQNVT
+687 DTQKVT
-693 DMRDMFAGCENLTA
+693 DMKDMFAGCSSLTA
-707 LDISTFDTQNAEQMG
+707 LDVSTFDTQNAERMS
-722 GMFAGCSKLAELELS
+722 GMFAGCEKVTGLELS
-737 AFTTPKAK
+737 GFSTPKAK
-745 NMSNMFSGC
+745 DMANMFSGC
-754 QSIAVL
+754 KGIAVL
-760 DISKFNTATV
+760 DISKFNTASV
-770 QDMSGMFGG
+770 EDMSGMFAN
-779 CSALT
+779 CPVLT
-784 TIYAGSGFVV
+784 TIYAGSEFVV

-816 DEAKTGKEMANR
+816 DETKTGKEMANR

-895 DARPTSCYCWF
+895 DARPTSCYYWF

-1013 ASGALTINV
+1013 ASSALTINV

-1040 EKLAAL
+1040 EKLTDL

-1076 KFVITAVTSGDGM
+1076 KFVTTAVTSGDGM

-1136 NKTLTFKF
+1136 SKTLTFKF

-1211 EMSNMSMMFSGCW
+1211 EMSNMSMMFNDCR

-1251 LTVLNLS
+1251 LTVLDLS

-1269 NMFYH
+1269 NMFCH

-1356 DTKKPAGAFPLNTGA
+1356 DTKKPAGAYPLNTGA
-1371 ETPGWIKV
+1371 GIPGWIKV
-1379 STGVVAKTVVFDESF
+1379 SAGVDVRTVVFDESF
-1394 ANARPTSG
+1394 ADARPTSG
-1402 YLWFANYYDLGTVT
+1402 HMWFVNYYNLETIT

-1445 KFNTAKVTD
+1445 RFNTAKVTD

-1469 ASELFVT
+1469 ASNLFVT